1 MKLLEKNNRIFIR
14 FMALLLLLGSIL
26 FYVSVNW
33 IARSEI
39 DEKLE
44 VNQKRTINLIDEGQL
59 PPQFAPIVE
68 VKILPKKSTTTEGFS
83 DVQIF
88 DPEEGEEEPF
98 RQLVAEVEI
107 KGAIYRITNRSPLLE
122 SEDLILAIGNCTAA
136 LVLLLFVWMYSR
148 SSQKLWEP
156 FHQQLQAIKGF
167 SVSQN
172 EPLTLASSEITEFE
186 ELKTALHE
194 LTEKGRS
201 DFQNLKEFT
210 ENASHEMQTPLAII
224 QTKLEDTLQSSDLT
238 EEQARHL
245 AVAND
250 AVLRL
255 TRLNR
260 SLLLLSKISNH
271 QFIGE
276 KPVSIS
282 RLLKTQV
289 NQLADFIKEKKL
301 TLRMDLPEDV
311 LVKAHPTLVETLLFN
326 LLVNA
331 VRHNVEGGTID
342 VTLTNQSLNISN
354 TGHSLDLPSDQLF
367 ERFKKGAASQ
377 ESLGLGLAIV
387 KKICDV
393 NKWGIEHSYQNGV
406 HRFSV
411 SFQ

>member
-68 VKILPKKSTTTEGFS
+68 VKISPKKSATTEGFS

-276 KPVSIS
+276 ELVSIS

-387 KKICDV
+387 KKICEV
-393 NKWGIEHSYQNGV
+393 NKWEIEHSYQNGV
-406 HRFSV
+406 HRFAV